1 MIYLQ
6 IEIEGRLVE
15 WDDNKAAVN
24 IRKHNVHFE
33 DAAQVFLDEN
43 RYIETDWL
51 HSDEE
56 LRYKTI
62 GRVGKVL
69 VVIYTERGEA
79 TRIISARKA
88 TKKERMIYYGQYL
101 CLPWDEFN

>member
-1 MIYLQ
+1 MQTVI
-6 IEIEGRLVE
+6 GDRLVE
-15 WDDNKAAVN
+15 WDSNKAAINVK
-24 IRKHNVHFE
+24 KHGVYFE
-33 DAAQVFLDEN
+33 DAAQVFLDES
-43 RYIETDWL
+43 RHTEIDYL

-69 VVIYTERGEA
+69 VVIYTERGET

-88 TKKERMIYYGQYL
+88 TKKERMIYYVSQNV
-101 CLPWDEFN
+101 CLPWDGLDG